1 MINNLKDREVY
12 KKRFL
17 FLDKVKFQNRIDLQT
32 YLKMVIYHNSNR
44 KEMNN
49 RDNKINTKI
58 KVMINIWIINHIQ
71 KQIKKDKTFKTK
83 SIKKIKINKRQV
95 KISKN
100 KKR

>member
-1 MINNLKDREVY
+1 
-12 KKRFL
+12 
-17 FLDKVKFQNRIDLQT
+17 
-32 YLKMVIYHNSNR
+32 
-44 KEMNN
+44 MNN

-83 SIKKIKINKRQV
+83 SIKKIKINKKQV

-100 KKR
+100 KER